1 MDRGAWQS
9 MRSQSRTQLSTT
21 THDSSE
27 VNTGKLYFLKKLPIL
42 SQVFKF
48 TFKEVN
54 KVTRHDYFYSH
65 WSFLY
70 RFLCCESGFLLCV
83 SSRRLP
89 EVCTLWKNKSLV
101 LLLFPFSVFQLINFC
116 FYLSEFSL
124 SAFLQK
130 QVVLLYSLELDVC
143 FIYSHSFLGFSL
155 YSDQWR
161 EESPKVSCSPW
172 GCWLLSPPAHNLLIR
187 NVEVER
193 EVNFREGLAG
203 RGESAPW
210 TQMARWQ
217 DTFSHHL

>member
-1 MDRGAWQS
+1 MDRGAWRS

-21 THDSSE
+21 THNSSE

-54 KVTRHDYFYSH
+54 KVMIISILTDLFFIDSYVVNLGFFCVFFCEGYLKSVLFEKTNLWCYYYSP
-65 WSFLY
+65 FL
-70 RFLCCESGFLLCV
+70 FSSSLISAFTSLNSGFLL
-83 SSRRLP
+83 
-89 EVCTLWKNKSLV
+89 
-101 LLLFPFSVFQLINFC
+101 FF
-116 FYLSEFSL
+116 
-124 SAFLQK
+124 QK
-130 QVVLLYSLELDVC
+130 QIVLFYSLELDVC

-155 YSDQWR
+155 SSAQWR

-172 GCWLLSPPAHNLLIR
+172 GSWLLSPPAHNSLIR

-203 RGESAPW
+203 RGESAP
-210 TQMARWQ
+210 
-217 DTFSHHL
+217 